1 MNKSLYSLI
10 LSDDVV
16 REIDRLAYKSGTN
29 RSGMINR
36 ILAEYVSYTTPE
48 MRISQ
53 IFSTLENMLL
63 PGDNFK
69 RLINNSLSVMN
80 LRSSI
85 DYKYNPS
92 VKYTLELHKS
102 SGENIGVL
110 KMSMRT
116 QNTTLISYM
125 VEFYKL
131 FAGLESAHIPDTKYY
146 LENDKFVRELRLR
159 TDTDLSTEQLG
170 NAIAEY
176 IKMLDSCL
184 KAFFYSTDSIQKAS
198 YEIDRI
204 LIAYID
210 KNGAII

>member
-29 RSGMINR
+29 RSSMINR

-48 MRISQ
+48 MRFNQ
-53 IFSTLENMLL
+53 IFSALENMLL
-63 PGDNFK
+63 PTDNFK
-69 RLINNSLSVMN
+69 RLINNSMSVMS
-80 LRSSI
+80 LRSSL

-92 VKYTLELHKS
+92 VKYSLELYKNV
-102 SGENIGVL
+102 GDTLGAL

-116 QNTTLISYM
+116 QNASLISYM
-125 VEFYKL
+125 MDFYKL
-131 FAGLESAHIPDTKYY
+131 FARLEASYVKGVSYY
-146 LENDKFVRELRLR
+146 LEGDKFVRELKLR
-159 TDTDLSTEQLG
+159 TDKQLTTEQLG
-170 NAIAEY
+170 NLIAEY

-184 KAFFYSTDSIQKAS
+184 KAYFYNVNDSQRAAF
-198 YEIDRI
+198 ELDRI
-204 LIAYID
+204 LAAYID

>member
-10 LSDDVV
+10 LSDDVI

-29 RSGMINR
+29 RSSMINR

-48 MRISQ
+48 MRFNQ
-53 IFSTLENMLL
+53 IFSALESMLL
-63 PGDNFK
+63 PEDNFK
-69 RLINNSLSVMN
+69 RLINNSISVMN
-80 LRSSI
+80 FRSSI

-92 VKYTLELHKS
+92 VKYSLELYKGGDERLGS
-102 SGENIGVL
+102 L

-116 QNTTLISYM
+116 QNDTLISYM
-125 VEFYKL
+125 VGFYKL
-131 FAGLESAHIPDTKYY
+131 FAGLESSYINGVSYCI
-146 LENDKFVRELRLR
+146 EGDKFIRELKLR
-159 TDTDLSTEQLG
+159 TDRQFTTEQLG

-176 IKMLDSCL
+176 IKMLDCCL
-184 KAFFYSTDSIQKAS
+184 KAYFYNVDSLQRAS

-204 LIAYID
+204 LAAYID